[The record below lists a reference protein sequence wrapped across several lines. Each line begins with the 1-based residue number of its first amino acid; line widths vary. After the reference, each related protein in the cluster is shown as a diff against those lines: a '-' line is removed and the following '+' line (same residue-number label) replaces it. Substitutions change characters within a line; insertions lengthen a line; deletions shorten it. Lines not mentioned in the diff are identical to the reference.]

1 MKVFFME
8 FRMYWI
14 VNHSLDPTFNLALE
28 EYFLGR
34 IEPGH
39 PGYAI
44 LWQNSPAIV
53 VGRFQNTRQEVNADF
68 VRERGISV
76 VRRMTGGGAVY
87 HDAGTLNYTFIHHLD
102 KEGALPAFSEAGKP
116 IAEAL
121 QKLGLPVTFSGRNDL
136 MLDGLKVAGVAHC
149 RRGMRYLHHGCILVN
164 SDLDVLSQALNVDP
178 AKYKSK
184 GVASV
189 RSRVGNLAGY
199 LSVHSPDLPP
209 LTVQRVRDAIME
221 HRSGDEY
228 RMNAADFVAI
238 TRLRDAKYSTWDW
251 TYGASPPFTERKAQ
265 RFPWGKVEVSYD
277 IRQGSV
283 VECHFYG
290 DFFMAGPGKSLTD
303 EVSSC
308 EIYDLEEA
316 MQKVM
321 DEYAGGISSNY
332 QFNEKQLDLA
342 EEKILKLKDLAEKT
356 GAEDMHELLFAY
368 ELKERLLVCQVL
380 IEHLKNRKE
389 TRWHSFNENLDHP
402 ETSRDFEKYVNSRME
417 NGKIKILFRELV
429 KGDTYEHTNS

>member
-1 MKVFFME
+1 MGLRHYESFFME

-14 VNHSLDPTFNLALE
+14 VNHSLDPAFNLALE

-44 LWQNSPAIV
+44 LWQNSPTIV
-53 VGRFQNTRQEVNADF
+53 VGRFQNTCQEVNADF

-87 HDAGTLNYTFIHHLD
+87 HDAGTLNYTFIHHLE
-102 KEGALPAFSEAGKP
+102 KEGTLPAFSEAGKP

-121 QKLGLPVTFSGRNDL
+121 QKLGLPVAFSGRNDL

-149 RRGMRYLHHGCILVN
+149 RRGMRYLHHGCILVD

-189 RSRVGNLAGY
+189 RSRVGNLVGY
-199 LSVHSPDLPP
+199 LAEHSPDLPP

-228 RMNAADFVAI
+228 RMSAADFVAV

-283 VECHFYG
+283 AECHFYG

-303 EVSSC
+303 EASGC
-308 EIYDLEEA
+308 EICDLEEA
-316 MQKVM
+316 MRGVP
-321 DEYAGGISSNY
+321 YT
-332 QFNEKQLDLA
+332 NEALSPVLDRFPL
-342 EEKILKLKDLAEKT
+342 
-356 GAEDMHELLFAY
+356 HLLFSGCDPE
-368 ELKERLLVCQVL
+368 ELKAFLLPG
-380 IEHLKNRKE
+380 R
-389 TRWHSFNENLDHP
+389 
-402 ETSRDFEKYVNSRME
+402 
-417 NGKIKILFRELV
+417 
-429 KGDTYEHTNS
+429 

>member
-1 MKVFFME
+1 
-8 FRMYWI
+8 MYWI

-39 PGYAI
+39 PVTPS

-68 VRERGISV
+68 VRERRDQRGAPDDG
-76 VRRMTGGGAVY
+76 RRRGLSRRRDAQLYLHPSSGQGRSPARLQRSRKTHRRGAAKARVAR
-87 HDAGTLNYTFIHHLD
+87 D
-102 KEGALPAFSEAGKP
+102 
-116 IAEAL
+116 
-121 QKLGLPVTFSGRNDL
+121 FSGRNDL

-251 TYGASPPFTERKAQ
+251 TYGASLRSRSARRSGSLGARW
-265 RFPWGKVEVSYD
+265 RFPTTSGRAVWS
-277 IRQGSV
+277 SV
-283 VECHFYG
+283 IFT
-290 DFFMAGPGKSLTD
+290 A
-303 EVSSC
+303 
-308 EIYDLEEA
+308 
-316 MQKVM
+316 
-321 DEYAGGISSNY
+321 ISSWPGR
-332 QFNEKQLDLA
+332 A
-342 EEKILKLKDLAEKT
+342 RA
-356 GAEDMHELLFAY
+356 
-368 ELKERLLVCQVL
+368 
-380 IEHLKNRKE
+380 
-389 TRWHSFNENLDHP
+389 
-402 ETSRDFEKYVNSRME
+402 
-417 NGKIKILFRELV
+417 
-429 KGDTYEHTNS
+429 

>member
-1 MKVFFME
+1 MGLRHYESFFME

-164 SDLDVLSQALNVDP
+164 LSLIHISEP
-178 AKYKSK
+178 
-184 GVASV
+184 
-189 RSRVGNLAGY
+189 
-199 LSVHSPDLPP
+199 
-209 LTVQRVRDAIME
+209 
-221 HRSGDEY
+221 
-228 RMNAADFVAI
+228 
-238 TRLRDAKYSTWDW
+238 TR
-251 TYGASPPFTERKAQ
+251 P
-265 RFPWGKVEVSYD
+265 
-277 IRQGSV
+277 
-283 VECHFYG
+283 
-290 DFFMAGPGKSLTD
+290 
-303 EVSSC
+303 
-308 EIYDLEEA
+308 
-316 MQKVM
+316 
-321 DEYAGGISSNY
+321 
-332 QFNEKQLDLA
+332 
-342 EEKILKLKDLAEKT
+342 
-356 GAEDMHELLFAY
+356 
-368 ELKERLLVCQVL
+368 
-380 IEHLKNRKE
+380 
-389 TRWHSFNENLDHP
+389 
-402 ETSRDFEKYVNSRME
+402 
-417 NGKIKILFRELV
+417 
-429 KGDTYEHTNS
+429 

>member
-1 MKVFFME
+1 MGLRHYESFFME

-14 VNHSLDPTFNLALE
+14 VNHSLDPAFNLALE

-87 HDAGTLNYTFIHHLD
+87 HDAGTLNYTFIHHLE
-102 KEGALPAFSEAGKP
+102 KEGTLPAFSEAGKP

-121 QKLGLPVTFSGRNDL
+121 QKLGLPVAFSGRNDL

-149 RRGMRYLHHGCILVN
+149 RRGMRYLHHGCILVD

-199 LSVHSPDLPP
+199 LAEHSPDLPP

-228 RMNAADFVAI
+228 RMSASPSPVCGTPNIRRGIGRTAH
-238 TRLRDAKYSTWDW
+238 RLRSRSARRSVSLGGRWKFPTTSGRAAWPS
-251 TYGASPPFTERKAQ
+251 AIFTA
-265 RFPWGKVEVSYD
+265 
-277 IRQGSV
+277 
-283 VECHFYG
+283 
-290 DFFMAGPGKSLTD
+290 
-303 EVSSC
+303 
-308 EIYDLEEA
+308 
-316 MQKVM
+316 
-321 DEYAGGISSNY
+321 ISSWPGR
-332 QFNEKQLDLA
+332 A
-342 EEKILKLKDLAEKT
+342 RA
-356 GAEDMHELLFAY
+356 
-368 ELKERLLVCQVL
+368 
-380 IEHLKNRKE
+380 
-389 TRWHSFNENLDHP
+389 
-402 ETSRDFEKYVNSRME
+402 
-417 NGKIKILFRELV
+417 
-429 KGDTYEHTNS
+429 